1 MNKELIKSLEA
12 ETSEKLFYYFKH
24 DGAINF
30 EKKIIAGRILNER
43 EYDKTILSQEKS
55 NIANSITNSLK
66 INEDLDYLTKKSKKQ
81 SNRNIAM
88 GLGYLSFFLI
98 LGMKDYWFNKEDID
112 WLYLLIMISLGLT
125 FIVYK
130 IVTYKKTLN
139 DFIREDVENNEL
151 LRFRLKL
158 IETEWDF

>member
-1 MNKELIKSLEA
+1 MNKELIKSLET

-24 DGAINF
+24 SGAINF
-30 EKKIIAGRILNER
+30 EKKIIAGRILNEKG
-43 EYDKTILSQEKS
+43 YDKTILSQEKK
-55 NIANSITNSLK
+55 NIINSITNRLK
-66 INEDLDYLTKKSKKQ
+66 TNEDLDYLMRKSKKQ
-81 SNRNIAM
+81 SNKNIFM

-112 WLYLLIMISLGLT
+112 WLYLLIMITLGLT

>member
-1 MNKELIKSLEA
+1 MNKELIKSLET
-12 ETSEKLFYYFKH
+12 EKSEKLFYYFKS

-30 EKKIIAGRILNER
+30 EKKIIAGRILNEKG
-43 EYDKTILSQEKS
+43 YDKTILSQEKK
-55 NIANSITNSLK
+55 NIINSITNRLK
-66 INEDLDYLTKKSKKQ
+66 TNEDLDYLMKKSKKQ
-81 SNRNIAM
+81 SNKNIFM

-112 WLYLLIMISLGLT
+112 WLYLFIMISLGLT
-125 FIVYK
+125 FIFYK

>member
-1 MNKELIKSLEA
+1 MNRELEKSLEK
-12 ETSEKLFYYFKH
+12 ETSEKLFFYFKH
-24 DGAINF
+24 DGAIDF

-55 NIANSITNSLK
+55 NITNSITNRLK
-66 INEDLDYLTKKSKKQ
+66 TNEDLDYLMKKSKKQ

-98 LGMKDYWFNKEDID
+98 LGMKGYWFNKEDID

-130 IVTYKKTLN
+130 IVTYKTTLN
-139 DFIREDVENNEL
+139 DLIRADVENNEL